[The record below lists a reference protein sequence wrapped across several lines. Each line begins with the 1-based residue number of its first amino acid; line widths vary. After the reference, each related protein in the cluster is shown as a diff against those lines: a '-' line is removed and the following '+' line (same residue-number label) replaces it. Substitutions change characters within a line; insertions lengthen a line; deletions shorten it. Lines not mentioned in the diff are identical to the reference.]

1 MDAIEISST
10 PNNKTSHKLL
20 IYQLFVR
27 LFGNRNQTN
36 KYYGSIEENGCGK
49 FDDINNLALQ
59 EIKKMSFSHVWF
71 TGVIEHATM
80 TDYSYYAIKLDD
92 PDVVKGRAGSPYAI
106 KDYYDVDPDLAVDV
120 KNRMQEF
127 EALIERTHENGL
139 KVIIDFIPNHVA
151 RTYQSDAK
159 PASVIDIGQE
169 DDTNKAFSPQNDF
182 YYLPGKKFWV
192 PGDVNAGGDE
202 FKSDLKDGMFN
213 EFPAKATG
221 NDVFFEAPSIND
233 WYETIKLNYG
243 VDYVNASQ
251 TYFEPVP
258 PLWFKLRDILLFWAA
273 KGVDGFRCDM
283 VEMVPVA
290 FWNWVI
296 TQVKEAHP
304 DLIFIAEAYNPQVY
318 SSYIFEGK
326 FDYLYDKVGLYD
338 TLKKLIRNEYEANV
352 YEIRDQWQHQHSGFT
367 EHMLR
372 FLENHDEV
380 RIASNYFAGN
390 AWLAVPAMVVS
401 ATISTGPVMVYNGQ
415 EVGEP
420 AEGTT
425 GFSSS
430 DGRTSIFDYCAMPEH
445 QKWLNGGKMDG
456 AKLSTSQKNLRS
468 FYSNLLAITAENEAI
483 QNGQFYD
490 LLYLNDQERG
500 FNNKV
505 YPYLR
510 YKDQN
515 RLLVITNFNPNEVTL
530 QVKLTDDLLRQFNI
544 SSTKT
549 IVFTDLLTDNQF
561 SSTNFGQGL
570 DITLAAS
577 CGVILSF

>member
-1 MDAIEISST
+1 MDAST
-10 PNNKTSHKLL
+10 SNLQQKDHKLL
-20 IYQLFVR
+20 IYQLLVR
-27 LFGNRNQTN
+27 LFGNQNSTN

-49 FDDINNLALQ
+49 FNDINDLALT

-80 TDYSYYAIKLDD
+80 TDYSYYGIKPDD

-106 KDYYDVDPDLAVDV
+106 KDYYDIDPDLAVDV

-127 EALIERTHENGL
+127 EALIERTHQNGL
-139 KVIIDFIPNHVA
+139 KAIIDFIPNHVA

-159 PASVIDIGQE
+159 PPGVIDIGEQ
-169 DDTNKAFSPQNDF
+169 DDNSKAFSPQNDY

-192 PGDVNAGGDE
+192 PGDINPGGNE
-202 FKSDLKDGMFN
+202 FKSVLKDHFFN
-213 EFPAKATG
+213 ESPAKATG
-221 NDVFFEAPSIND
+221 NDVFYEAPSIND

-243 VDYVNASQ
+243 VDYVNGKQ
-251 TYFEPVP
+251 TYFDPIP

-283 VEMVPVA
+283 VEMVPVE
-290 FWNWVI
+290 FWKWVI
-296 TQVKEAHP
+296 TQVKEAYP
-304 DLIFIAEAYNPQVY
+304 DMIFIAEAYNPQVY
-318 SSYIFEGK
+318 GQYIFEGK

-338 TLKKLIRNEYEANV
+338 TLKKLMRNEYEANV
-352 YEIRDQWQHQHSGFT
+352 YEIRDQWQHQHNGFT
-367 EHMLR
+367 ERMLR

-380 RIASNYFAGN
+380 RIASNHFAGN
-390 AWLAVPAMVVS
+390 AWLALPAMIVS
-401 ATISTGPVMVYNGQ
+401 ATISPGPVMVYNGQ

-430 DGRTSIFDYCAMPEH
+430 DGRSSIFDYCSMPEH
-445 QKWLNGGKMDG
+445 IKWLNNGKMDG
-456 AKLSTSQKNLRS
+456 GKLSNGQKALRT
-468 FYSNLLAITAENEAI
+468 FYSHLLSITANRAAI
-483 QNGQFYD
+483 RNGAFYD

-510 YKDQN
+510 YINQD
-515 RLLVITNFNPNEVTL
+515 RLLIIANFNREE
-530 QVKLTDDLLRQFNI
+530 VKLQLKFPEDLLHQFGIATPGNY
-544 SSTKT
+544 
-549 IVFTDLLTDNQF
+549 VFTDLLTQNH
-561 SSTNFGQGL
+561 
-570 DITLAAS
+570 IPAANLQEGFRINIEGT

>member
-1 MDAIEISST
+1 MDATGTTST
-10 PNNKTSHKLL
+10 PNNTTGHKLL

-27 LFGNRNQTN
+27 LFGNQNRTN
-36 KYYGSIEENGCGK
+36 KYYGSLEENGCGK

-80 TDYSYYAIKLDD
+80 TDYSYYGIKRDD

-127 EALIERTHENGL
+127 EALVKRTHENGL

-159 PASVIDIGQE
+159 PAGVIDIGQQ
-169 DDTNKAFSPQNDF
+169 DDTSKAFSPQNDF

-192 PGDVNAGGDE
+192 PGDVNPGGDE
-202 FKSDLKDGMFN
+202 FKSDLKDGDFI

-243 VDYVNASQ
+243 VDYVNASK
-251 TYFEPVP
+251 TYFDPIP

-290 FWNWVI
+290 FWKWVI
-296 TQVKEAHP
+296 TQVKEAFP
-304 DLIFIAEAYNPQVY
+304 EMIFIAEAYNPQVY
-318 SSYIFEGK
+318 SRYIFEGK

-338 TLKKLIRNEYEANV
+338 TLKRLTRNEYEANV
-352 YEIRDQWQHQHSGFT
+352 YEIRDQWQHQHNGFT
-367 EHMLR
+367 DRMLR

-380 RIASNYFAGN
+380 RIASNNFAGN
-390 AWLAVPAMVVS
+390 AWLAAPAMIVS

-456 AKLSTSQKNLRS
+456 AKLSASQKDLRF
-468 FYSNLLAITAENEAI
+468 FYSKLLSICTENEAI
-483 QNGQFYD
+483 QNGEFYD

-515 RLLVITNFNPNEVTL
+515 HLLVIANFNREE
-530 QVKLTDDLLRQFNI
+530 VKLHVKIPRELFDQLHLEISTDIQ
-544 SSTKT
+544 
-549 IVFTDLLTDNQF
+549 FTDLLNSKQF
-561 SSTNFGQGL
+561 
-570 DITLAAS
+570 
-577 CGVILSF
+577 ILSSLDEDLNVIVDGSNALILKF

>member
-1 MDAIEISST
+1 MDASIQN
-10 PNNKTSHKLL
+10 PQQNGHKLL
-20 IYQLFVR
+20 IYQLLVR
-27 LFGNRNQTN
+27 LFGNQNPTN
-36 KYYGSIEENGCGK
+36 KYYGSIEDNGCGK
-49 FDDINNLALQ
+49 FNDINDLALE
-59 EIKKMSFSHVWF
+59 EIRKMSFSHVWY

-80 TDYSYYAIKLDD
+80 TDYSYYGIKLDD
-92 PDVVKGRAGSPYAI
+92 LDVVKGRAGSPYAI

-127 EALIERTHENGL
+127 EALLERTHQNGL
-139 KVIIDFIPNHVA
+139 KAIIDFIPNHVA

-159 PASVIDIGQE
+159 PEGVIDIGEQ
-169 DDTNKAFSPQNDF
+169 DDNTKAFSPQNDF
-182 YYLPGKKFWV
+182 YYLPGKRFWV
-192 PGDVNAGGDE
+192 PGDVNPGGTE
-202 FKSDLKDGMFN
+202 FKNALKDGTFN

-221 NDVFFEAPSIND
+221 NDVFYEAPSIND

-243 VDYVNASQ
+243 VDYVNGRQ
-251 TYFEPVP
+251 TYFDPIP

-290 FWNWVI
+290 FWNWAI
-296 TQVKEAHP
+296 TQVKEAYP
-304 DLIFIAEAYNPQVY
+304 NLIFIAEAYNPQDY
-318 SSYIFEGK
+318 GRYIFDGK

-338 TLKKLIRNEYEANV
+338 TLKKLMRNEYEANV
-352 YEIRDQWQHQHSGFT
+352 YEIRDQWQHQHNGFT

-380 RIASNYFAGN
+380 RITSGHFAGN
-390 AWLAVPAMVVS
+390 PWTALPAMIVS
-401 ATISTGPVMVYNGQ
+401 ATLSQGPVMVYNGQ

-430 DGRTSIFDYCAMPEH
+430 DGRTSIFDYCSMPEH
-445 QKWLNGGKMDG
+445 LKWLNGGKMDG
-456 AKLSTSQKNLRS
+456 AKLSKGQKALRT
-468 FYSNLLAITAENEAI
+468 FYSNLLKITAEHEAI
-483 QNGQFYD
+483 RNGAFYD
-490 LLYLNDQERG
+490 LLYLNEWERG

-510 YKDQN
+510 YMNQE
-515 RLLVITNFNPNEVTL
+515 RLLIIVNFNREEVKL
-530 QVKLTDDLLRQFNI
+530 QVKFTNDLLNQFDIATPGNYI
-544 SSTKT
+544 
-549 IVFTDLLTDNQF
+549 FTDLLSQNQITA
-561 SSTNFGQGL
+561 TNLQEGL
-570 DITLAAS
+570 RINIEGT